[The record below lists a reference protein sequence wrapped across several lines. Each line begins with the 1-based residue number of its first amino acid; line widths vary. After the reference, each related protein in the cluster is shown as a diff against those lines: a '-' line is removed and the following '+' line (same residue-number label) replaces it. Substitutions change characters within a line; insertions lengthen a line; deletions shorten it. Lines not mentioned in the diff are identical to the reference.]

1 MVTPAEEM
9 GPQLRN
15 ADKIGPS
22 VQPVGKV
29 RPPARQRPKLEGGHS
44 MNAQTKDE
52 LVSEIIGDLE
62 AEQGFALSPAKRR
75 QLDDALR
82 EYLETMEQYIDTQ
95 RKERS

>member
-1 MVTPAEEM
+1 
-9 GPQLRN
+9 
-15 ADKIGPS
+15 
-22 VQPVGKV
+22 
-29 RPPARQRPKLEGGHS
+29 